1 MALSG
6 SIAGIFATTALSF
19 ISPAL
24 VATKL
29 LGVSKMP
36 LNETN
41 RQSEYEAGKGTQ

>member
-1 MALSG
+1 MGFSSG
-6 SIAGIFATTALSF
+6 IAGIFATTALSF

-29 LGVSKMP
+29 LSVSEMP

-41 RQSEYEAGKGTQ
+41 RQSEYEDGKGTQ